1 MNNKKKFLSLETFR
15 GFAALMI
22 AAIHFDVNSPLVN
35 HSLANGYFVQF
46 FFCLSGFV
54 IYYNYRDKIKNLT
67 NIKVFII
74 KRFFR
79 LYPLH
84 LFFLLLFLFIEIVKY
99 IAINEFKL
107 SPNSEPFTKNNF
119 YTFVANIFLLQT
131 FLYEYTFNTPSWS
144 ISAEFYTYIVFAFII
159 IFKFNLRISLFV
171 LLLISLIRINDQ
183 LNFGASHSG
192 YRSFLDCIYSF
203 YWGLFSSYLYV
214 KYNDKKLYKITKNT
228 ISFILLFV
236 TFISLTKMQDDNL
249 FILPIIFSL
258 LIFFSCDLNNTS
270 FLGKILCNKFFVY
283 LGSISYSIYMSHLL
297 IFWIITNSLKYIFNL
312 NTFVDDDGFSKLD
325 LNIFVSSLLVLFCY
339 FVTIIFSHFLYN
351 YIEKKYNR
359 F

>member
-1 MNNKKKFLSLETFR
+1 MSKKFLTLETYR
-15 GFAALMI
+15 AFAALMI

-54 IYYNYRDKIKNLT
+54 IYYNYRDKIKNYT
-67 NIKVFII
+67 NIKIFII

-84 LFFLLLFLFIEIVKY
+84 LFFLLLFLFIEITKY
-99 IAINEFKL
+99 IAINEYNL
-107 SPNSEPFTKNNF
+107 SINSEPFTKNNF

-144 ISAEFYTYIVFAFII
+144 ISAEFYTYLIFAILI
-159 IFKFNLRISLFV
+159 IFKFNLRISLFF
-171 LLLISLIRINDQ
+171 LLIILMIRINDQ
-183 LNFGASHSG
+183 SNFGASNTG

-203 YWGLFSSYLYV
+203 YLGLFSSYLYI
-214 KYNDKKLYKITKNT
+214 KYNNKKLYKITKNS
-228 ISFILLFV
+228 ISFILLII
-236 TFISLTKMQDDNL
+236 TFFSLTRMQDDYL

-258 LIFFSCDLNNTS
+258 LIFFSCDLNNTT
-270 FLGKILCNKFFVY
+270 FLGKILCNKFLVY
-283 LGSISYSIYMSHLL
+283 LGSISYSIYMSHLF
-297 IFWIITNSLKYIFNL
+297 IFWIITNLLKHIFNL
-312 NTFVDDDGFSKLD
+312 KTFVDDDGFSKLD
-325 LNIFVSSLLVLFCY
+325 LNIFESSLLVLFCY
-339 FVTIIFSHFLYN
+339 FITVIFSHFSYK
-351 YIEKKYNR
+351 YIEKKYIK

>member
-1 MNNKKKFLSLETFR
+1 MSKKFLTLETYR
-15 GFAALMI
+15 AFAALMI

-54 IYYNYRDKIKNLT
+54 IYYNYRDKIKNFT
-67 NIKVFII
+67 NIKIFMM

-84 LFFLLLFLFIEIVKY
+84 LFFLILFLFIEVTKY
-99 IAINEFKL
+99 IAINEYNL
-107 SPNSEPFTKNNF
+107 STNSEPFTKNNF
-119 YTFVANIFLLQT
+119 YTFVTNILLLQT

-144 ISAEFYTYIVFAFII
+144 ISAEFYTYLIFAILI

-183 LNFGASHSG
+183 SNFGDSHSG

-203 YWGLFSSYLYV
+203 YWGLFSSYLYI
-214 KYNDKKLYKITKNT
+214 KYNDKKLYKITKNI
-228 ISFILLFV
+228 ISFILIFV
-236 TFISLTKMQDDNL
+236 TFFSLTKMQNDYL
-249 FILPIIFSL
+249 FMLPIIFSL

-270 FLGKILCNKFFVY
+270 FLGKLLCNKFLVY
-283 LGSISYSIYMSHLL
+283 LGSISYSIYMSHLF
-297 IFWIITNSLKYIFNL
+297 IFWIINNLLKYIFNL
-312 NTFVDDDGFSKLD
+312 KTFVDDDGLNKLD
-325 LNIFVSSLLVLFCY
+325 LNIFESSLLVLFCY
-339 FVTIIFSHFLYN
+339 FVTIIFSHFSYN
-351 YIEKKYNR
+351 YIEKKYNKS
-359 F
+359 

>member
-1 MNNKKKFLSLETFR
+1 MKSKKKFLSLETFR

-54 IYYNYRDKIKNLT
+54 IYYNYRDKIKNWT
-67 NIKVFII
+67 NIKIFII

-79 LYPLH
+79 LYRLH
-84 LFFLLLFLFIEIVKY
+84 LFFLLLFLFIEIIKY
-99 IAINEFKL
+99 IAINEFNL

-144 ISAEFYTYIVFAFII
+144 ISAEFYTYIIFAFLI
-159 IFKFNLRISLFV
+159 IFKFNLRISLFI

-183 LNFGASHSG
+183 LNFGASNSG
-192 YRSFLDCIYSF
+192 YGSFLDCIYSF
-203 YWGLFSSYLYV
+203 YFGLFSSYLYI
-214 KYNDKKLYKITKNT
+214 KYNNKKLYKITKNI
-228 ISFILLFV
+228 ISFILLIIMF
-236 TFISLTKMQDDNL
+236 FSLTRMQDDYL
-249 FILPIIFSL
+249 FTLPIIFGL

-270 FLGKILCNKFFVY
+270 LLGKILCNKFFVY
-283 LGSISYSIYMSHLL
+283 LGGISYSIYMSHLF

-312 NTFVDDDGFSKLD
+312 KTFVDNDGFVKLN
-325 LNIFVSSLLVLFCY
+325 LNIFESSLLVLFCY
-339 FVTIIFSHFLYN
+339 FMTIIFSHFSYN
-351 YIEKKYNR
+351 YIEKKYNN

>member
-1 MNNKKKFLSLETFR
+1 MSKKFLTLETYR
-15 GFAALMI
+15 AFAALMI

-54 IYYNYRDKIKNLT
+54 IYYNYRDKIKNFT
-67 NIKVFII
+67 NIKIFMM

-84 LFFLLLFLFIEIVKY
+84 LFFLILFLFIEVTKY
-99 IAINEFKL
+99 IAINEYNL
-107 SPNSEPFTKNNF
+107 SINSEPFTKNNF
-119 YTFVANIFLLQT
+119 YTFVTNILLLQT

-144 ISAEFYTYIVFAFII
+144 ISAEFYTYLIFAILI

-183 LNFGASHSG
+183 SNFGDSHSG

-203 YWGLFSSYLYV
+203 YWGLFSSYLYI
-214 KYNDKKLYKITKNT
+214 KYNDKKLYKITKNI

-236 TFISLTKMQDDNL
+236 TFFSLTKMQNDYL
-249 FILPIIFSL
+249 FMLPIIFSL

-270 FLGKILCNKFFVY
+270 FLGKLLCNKFLVY
-283 LGSISYSIYMSHLL
+283 LGSISYSIYMSHLF
-297 IFWIITNSLKYIFNL
+297 IFWIINNLLKYIFNL
-312 NTFVDDDGFSKLD
+312 KTFVDDDGLNKLD
-325 LNIFVSSLLVLFCY
+325 LNIFESSLLVLFCY
-339 FVTIIFSHFLYN
+339 FVTIIFSHFSYN
-351 YIEKKYNR
+351 YIEKKYNKS
-359 F
+359 